1 MEPGLIEAL
10 VFGAKGALGSAIVDE
25 LQQRHYRVHT
35 HSHDQS
41 IEALDA
47 LPVLDAVIWAQGING
62 SDSISD
68 GFSAATYGA
77 VMEANVTFVARSMDH
92 LLKSGR
98 INNPARLCVLSSIW
112 QDQAR
117 TNKLSYTISKAA
129 VGGLVRSC
137 AADLGNRGILIN
149 AVLPGVVDTP
159 MTRKNLSSDQIE
171 RIQGGSALG
180 HLATPKDI
188 ATTVAFLIGPE
199 NRSITAQSLTVDAG
213 FSLVRGL

>member
-1 MEPGLIEAL
+1 MEAL
-10 VFGAKGALGSAIVDE
+10 VFGAKGALGSAIVNE

-41 IEALDA
+41 IGGLDA

-68 GFSAATYGA
+68 GFSEATYAA
-77 VMEANVTFVARSMDH
+77 VMEANVTFVARSMAH
-92 LLKSGR
+92 LLTMDL
-98 INNPARLCVLSSIW
+98 INNPARFCVLSSIW

-117 TNKLSYTISKAA
+117 ANKFSYTVSKAA

-137 AADLGNRGILIN
+137 AADLGKRGILIN

-159 MTRKNLSSDQIE
+159 MTRKNLSSDQI
-171 RIQGGSALG
+171 GGITGASALG
-180 HLATPKDI
+180 HLATTQDI
-188 ATTVAFLIGPE
+188 ATTVAFLIGPD
-199 NRSITAQSLTVDAG
+199 NRSITAQSLAVDAG

>member
-1 MEPGLIEAL
+1 MEAL

-25 LQQRHYRVHT
+25 LQQRDYRVHT

-47 LPVLDAVIWAQGING
+47 MPILDAVVWAQGING
-62 SDSISD
+62 SDSIAD
-68 GFSAATYGA
+68 GFSEATYGA
-77 VMEANVTFVARSMDH
+77 VIEANVTFVARSMAH
-92 LLKSGR
+92 LLKISR
-98 INNPARLCVLSSIW
+98 INNPARFCVLSSIW

-117 TNKLSYTISKAA
+117 TNKLSYTVSKAA

-149 AVLPGVVDTP
+149 AVLPGVVDTA
-159 MTRKNLSSDQIE
+159 MTRKNLSSEQIE
-171 RIQGGSALG
+171 HIQGASALG
-180 HLATPKDI
+180 HLATPQDI
-188 ATTVAFLIGPE
+188 ATTVAFLISPE

-213 FSLVRGL
+213 FSLIRGL

>member
-1 MEPGLIEAL
+1 MEAL
-10 VFGAKGALGSAIVDE
+10 VFGARGALGSAIVDE
-25 LQQRHYRVHT
+25 LQQRHYRVHARG
-35 HSHDQS
+35 HDES
-41 IEALDA
+41 IDALDT
-47 LPVLDAVIWAQGING
+47 LPGLDAVVWAQGING
-62 SDSISD
+62 ADSIAE
-68 GFSAATYGA
+68 GFSEATYEA
-77 VMEANVTFVARSMDH
+77 VMEANVTFVARSMAH
-92 LLKSGR
+92 LLTMGR
-98 INNPARLCVLSSIW
+98 INNPARFCVLSSIW
-112 QDQAR
+112 QEQAR
-117 TNKLSYTISKAA
+117 NNKFSYTVSKAA

-171 RIQGGSALG
+171 RIQGASALG

>member
-1 MEPGLIEAL
+1 MEAL

-25 LQQRHYRVHT
+25 LQQRDYRVHT

-47 LPVLDAVIWAQGING
+47 MPILDAVVWAQGING
-62 SDSISD
+62 SDSIAD
-68 GFSAATYGA
+68 GFSEATYGA
-77 VMEANVTFVARSMDH
+77 VIEANVTFVARSMAH
-92 LLKSGR
+92 LLKISR
-98 INNPARLCVLSSIW
+98 INNPARFCVLSSIW

-117 TNKLSYTISKAA
+117 TNKLSYTVSKAA

-149 AVLPGVVDTP
+149 AVLPGVVDTA
-159 MTRKNLSSDQIE
+159 MTRKNLSSEQIE
-171 RIQGGSALG
+171 RIQGASALG
-180 HLATPKDI
+180 HLATPQDI
-188 ATTVAFLIGPE
+188 ATTVAFLISPE

-213 FSLVRGL
+213 FSLIRGL

>member
-1 MEPGLIEAL
+1 MMEAL
-10 VFGAKGALGSAIVDE
+10 VFGAKGALGSAVVDE

-35 HSHDQS
+35 LGHDES
-41 IEALDA
+41 IDALDT
-47 LPVLDAVIWAQGING
+47 LPGLDAVVWAQGING
-62 SDSISD
+62 ADSIAD
-68 GFSAATYGA
+68 GFSEATYGA
-77 VMEANVTFVARSMDH
+77 VMEANVTFVARSMAH
-92 LLKSGR
+92 LLKICR
-98 INNPARLCVLSSIW
+98 INNPARFCVLSSIW

-117 TNKLSYTISKAA
+117 TNKLSYTVSKAA

-159 MTRKNLSSDQIE
+159 MTRKNLSSEQIDS
-171 RIQGGSALG
+171 IAGASALG

-188 ATTVAFLIGPE
+188 ATAVAFLIGPE
-199 NRSITAQSLTVDAG
+199 NRSITAQSLAVDAG

>member
-1 MEPGLIEAL
+1 MEAL

-25 LQQRHYRVHT
+25 LQQRDYRVHT

-47 LPVLDAVIWAQGING
+47 MPILDAVVWAQGLNG
-62 SDSISD
+62 SDSIAD
-68 GFSAATYGA
+68 GFSEATYGA
-77 VMEANVTFVARSMDH
+77 VIEANVTFVARSMAH
-92 LLKSGR
+92 LLKISR
-98 INNPARLCVLSSIW
+98 INNPARFCVLSSIW

-117 TNKLSYTISKAA
+117 TNKLSYTVSKAA

-149 AVLPGVVDTP
+149 AVLPGVVDTA
-159 MTRKNLSSDQIE
+159 MTRKNLSSEQIE
-171 RIQGGSALG
+171 RIQGASALG
-180 HLATPKDI
+180 HLATPQDI
-188 ATTVAFLIGPE
+188 ATTVAFLISPE

-213 FSLVRGL
+213 FSLIRGL

>member
-1 MEPGLIEAL
+1 MEAL

-25 LQQRHYRVHT
+25 LQQRHYQVHT

-47 LPVLDAVIWAQGING
+47 MPILDAVVWAQGING
-62 SDSISD
+62 SDSIAD
-68 GFSAATYGA
+68 GFSEATYGA
-77 VMEANVTFVARSMDH
+77 VIEANVTFVARSMAH
-92 LLKSGR
+92 LLKISR
-98 INNPARLCVLSSIW
+98 INNPARFCVLSSIW

-117 TNKLSYTISKAA
+117 TNKLSYTVSKAA

-149 AVLPGVVDTP
+149 AVLPGVVDTA
-159 MTRKNLSSDQIE
+159 MTRKNLSSEQIE
-171 RIQGGSALG
+171 HIQGASALG
-180 HLATPKDI
+180 HLATPQDI
-188 ATTVAFLIGPE
+188 ATTVAFLISPE

-213 FSLVRGL
+213 FSLIRGL

>member
-1 MEPGLIEAL
+1 MEAL
-10 VFGAKGALGSAIVDE
+10 VFGASGALGSAIVDE

-35 HSHDQS
+35 HGHDQS
-41 IEALDA
+41 IDMLDA
-47 LPVLDAVIWAQGING
+47 MPSLDAVVWAQGING
-62 SDSISD
+62 ADSIAD
-68 GFSAATYGA
+68 GFADGIYAA
-77 VMEANVTFVARSMDH
+77 VMEANVTFVARSMAH
-92 LLKSGR
+92 LLKICR
-98 INNPARLCVLSSIW
+98 INNPARFCVLSSIW

-117 TNKLSYTISKAA
+117 TNKLSYTVSKAA

-159 MTRKNLSSDQIE
+159 MTRKNLSSEQIDS
-171 RIQGGSALG
+171 IAGASALG

-188 ATTVAFLIGPE
+188 ATAVAFLIGPE
-199 NRSITAQSLTVDAG
+199 NRSITAQSLAVDAG

>member
-1 MEPGLIEAL
+1 MEAL
-10 VFGAKGALGSAIVDE
+10 IFGARGALGAAIVDE

-47 LPVLDAVIWAQGING
+47 LPVLDAVVWAQGING
-62 SDSISD
+62 SDSIAD
-68 GFSAATYGA
+68 GFSEATYGA

-92 LLKSGR
+92 LLKIGR
-98 INNPARLCVLSSIW
+98 INNPARFCVLSSIW

-117 TNKLSYTISKAA
+117 TNKLSYTVSKAA

-149 AVLPGVVDTP
+149 AVLPGVGDTA
-159 MTRKNLSSDQIE
+159 MTRKNLSSEQIE
-171 RIQGGSALG
+171 RIQGASALG

-188 ATTVAFLIGPE
+188 ATTVAFLISPE

>member
-1 MEPGLIEAL
+1 MEAL

-92 LLKSGR
+92 LLKSDR

-129 VGGLVRSC
+129 LGGLVRSC

-171 RIQGGSALG
+171 RIQGASALG

-213 FSLVRGL
+213 LSLVRGL

>member
-1 MEPGLIEAL
+1 MEAL

-47 LPVLDAVIWAQGING
+47 MPILDAVVWAQGING
-62 SDSISD
+62 SDSIAD
-68 GFSAATYGA
+68 GFSEATYGA
-77 VMEANVTFVARSMDH
+77 VIEANVTFVARSMAH
-92 LLKSGR
+92 LLKISR
-98 INNPARLCVLSSIW
+98 INNPARFCVLSSIW

-117 TNKLSYTISKAA
+117 TNKLSYTVSKAA

-149 AVLPGVVDTP
+149 AVLPGVVDTA
-159 MTRKNLSSDQIE
+159 MTRKNLSSEQIE
-171 RIQGGSALG
+171 RIQGASALG
-180 HLATPKDI
+180 HLATPQDI
-188 ATTVAFLIGPE
+188 ATTVAFLISPE

-213 FSLVRGL
+213 FSLIRGL